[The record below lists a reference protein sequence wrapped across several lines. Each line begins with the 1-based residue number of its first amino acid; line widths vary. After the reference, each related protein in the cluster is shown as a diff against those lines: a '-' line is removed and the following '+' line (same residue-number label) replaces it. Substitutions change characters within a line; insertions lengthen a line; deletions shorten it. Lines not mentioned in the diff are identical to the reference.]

1 MTHEASKWAG
11 CLIGNMIS
19 LFSIQDV
26 DSITSIIFAVVGC
39 LITVISGVIVPIVR
53 YCKSKKT
60 NDDLN
65 KLKDDLDKFND
76 EHKENK

>member
-11 CLIGNMIS
+11 CLVGNMIS

-39 LITVISGVIVPIVR
+39 IITVISGVVVPLVR
-53 YCKSKKT
+53 YFKSKKT
-60 NDDLN
+60 VDDLN
-65 KLKDDLDKFND
+65 KLKDDLDKFN
-76 EHKENK
+76 KEDK

>member
-39 LITVISGVIVPIVR
+39 VITVISGVVVPLIR
-53 YCKSKKT
+53 YFKSKKT
-60 NDDLN
+60 DDDLN
-65 KLKDDLDKFND
+65 KLKDDLDKFN
-76 EHKENK
+76 KEDK